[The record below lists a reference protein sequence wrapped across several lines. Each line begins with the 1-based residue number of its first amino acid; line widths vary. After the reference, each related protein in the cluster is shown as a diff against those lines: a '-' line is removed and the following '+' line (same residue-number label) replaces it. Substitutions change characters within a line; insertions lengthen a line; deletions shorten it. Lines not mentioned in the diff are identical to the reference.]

1 MTTLLVKKTYLRIN
15 VKSVKLVDEIKL
27 LLSDLHCS
35 AEDQC
40 EETSGVNGDHLHFNY
55 LNISCVSIISF
66 QLNLEANAHKI
77 ISIDTRK
84 ASANLK
90 KKMLS

>member
-55 LNISCVSIISF
+55 LNILLC
-66 QLNLEANAHKI
+66 LNNMFSTQFGGKSTQNYFYRDLQ
-77 ISIDTRK
+77 
-84 ASANLK
+84 
-90 KKMLS
+90 M